1 MGRREEGAGAR
12 DVARDIAAAGPVAPV
27 SLPPATRF
35 SVAVPRAERLDRF
48 LADQLRL
55 SRTVAARLIAEGT
68 VLLDDRPA
76 RASAVA
82 ERGAVIAV
90 SFPARAP
97 RTIAPA
103 DIPLVI
109 VYEDEELAVVDK
121 PAGLVVHPAP
131 GHWDDTLVNA
141 LVARGL
147 KLGGGAA
154 GRHGIVHRLDKD
166 TSGLLVVAKTE
177 RAHQRLGAALAAR
190 RIERR
195 YAALVWGH
203 LGAAARR
210 IEAPLGR
217 NASDRKRMAITP
229 GGRAAVTRVRTVARG
244 GVADLVLAG
253 LETGRTH
260 QIRVHLASIGH
271 PVVGDVTYGGGE
283 QKRSDQTAKGA
294 DRLAR
299 GAPRQAL
306 HAAWLRLV
314 HPATG
319 AALDLRSEW
328 PADLLPS
335 LALALADPNLLAV
348 PKPFEYLG
356 FFAFG
361 AWDDRP

>member
-1 MGRREEGAGAR
+1 M
-12 DVARDIAAAGPVAPV
+12 P
-27 SLPPATRF
+27 LPPATRF

-55 SRTVAARLIAEGT
+55 SRTAAARLIADGAVT
-68 VLLDDRPA
+68 LDGQPA
-76 RASAVA
+76 RPSAEP

-90 SFPARAP
+90 AFPDRAP
-97 RTIAPA
+97 RQLTPA
-103 DIPLVI
+103 DIPLAV
-109 VYEDEELAVVDK
+109 VYEDDELAVIDK

-147 KLGGGAA
+147 KLGGGVP
-154 GRHGIVHRLDKD
+154 GRLGIVHRLDKD
-166 TSGLLVVAKTE
+166 TSGLLVVAKTD
-177 RAHQRLGAALAAR
+177 RAHQRLGDAMAAR
-190 RIERR
+190 RVERR

-210 IEAPLGR
+210 IEAPLARHPG
-217 NASDRKRMAITP
+217 DRKRMAVTA
-229 GGRAAVTRVRTVARG
+229 GGRRAVTRVATIARG
-244 GVADLVLAG
+244 VAADLAVAG

-271 PVVGDVTYGGGE
+271 PVVGDRVYGGAE
-283 QKRSDQTAKGA
+283 QRRADATARDA
-294 DRLAR
+294 ERLAR
-299 GAPRQAL
+299 AAPRQAL
-306 HAAWLRLV
+306 HAAWLRLA

-319 AALDLRSEW
+319 EPLDLRSEW
-328 PADLLPS
+328 PADLLP
-335 LALALADPNLLAV
+335 ALALGVGDANLLAV
-348 PKPFEYLG
+348 PKPLEYLG

>member
-1 MGRREEGAGAR
+1 M
-12 DVARDIAAAGPVAPV
+12 

-55 SRTVAARLIAEGT
+55 SRTAAARLIAEGA
-68 VLLDDRPA
+68 VLLDDQPPRP
-76 RASAVA
+76 SAVA

-90 SFPARAP
+90 TFPARAP
-97 RTIAPA
+97 RTLAPA
-103 DIPLVI
+103 DIPLAI
-109 VYEDEELAVVDK
+109 VYEDDALAVVDK

-147 KLGGGAA
+147 KLGGGAE
-154 GRHGIVHRLDKD
+154 GRLGIVHRLDKD

-177 RAHQRLGAALAAR
+177 RAHQRLGAALAAH

-195 YAALVWGH
+195 YAALIWGH

-210 IEAPLGR
+210 IDAPLGR
-217 NASDRKRMAITP
+217 SSTDRKKMAVSP
-229 GGRAAVTRVRTVARG
+229 SGRAAVTRVRTVARG
-244 GVADLVLAG
+244 IAADLVMAG

-260 QIRVHLASIGH
+260 QIRVHLSSIGH
-271 PVVGDVTYGGGE
+271 PVVGDRVYGGVA
-283 QKRSDQTAKGA
+283 QRRSDATAQDA
-294 DRLAR
+294 ELLSRS
-299 GAPRQAL
+299 APRQAL
-306 HAAWLRLV
+306 HAAWLRLA
-314 HPATG
+314 HPTG
-319 AALDLRSEW
+319 GAPLDLRSEW
-328 PADLLPS
+328 PADLLPALS
-335 LALALADPNLLAV
+335 LALGDANLLAV
-348 PKPFEYLG
+348 PKPLEYLG

>member
-1 MGRREEGAGAR
+1 M
-12 DVARDIAAAGPVAPV
+12 

-55 SRTVAARLIAEGT
+55 SRTAAARLIAEGA
-68 VLLDDRPA
+68 VLLDGRPA
-76 RASAVA
+76 RPSAEPERRAEIAVA
-82 ERGAVIAV
+82 YPER
-90 SFPARAP
+90 PL
-97 RTIAPA
+97 RTLAPA
-103 DIPLVI
+103 DIPLAV
-109 VYEDEELAVVDK
+109 VFEDDELAVVDK

-154 GRHGIVHRLDKD
+154 GRLGIVHRLDKD

-177 RAHQRLGAALAAR
+177 RAHQRLGDALAAR

-203 LGAAARR
+203 LGAEVRR
-210 IEAPLGR
+210 IDAPLGR
-217 NASDRKRMAITP
+217 HPADRKRMAVAAS
-229 GGRAAVTRVRTVARG
+229 GRRAVTRVKTLARG
-244 GVADLVLAG
+244 GVADLAIAG

-260 QIRVHLASIGH
+260 QIRVHLSSIGH
-271 PVVGDVTYGGGE
+271 PVVGDTVYGGAA
-283 QKRSDQTAKGA
+283 QRRSDQTAPDA
-294 DRLAR
+294 ERLGR
-299 GAPRQAL
+299 SAPRQAL
-306 HAAWLRLV
+306 HAAWLRLA
-314 HPATG
+314 HPAGG
-319 AALDLRSEW
+319 APLDLRSEW
-328 PADLLPS
+328 PADLRPS
-335 LALALADPNLLAV
+335 LALALGDANLLAV
-348 PKPFEYLG
+348 PKPLEYLG